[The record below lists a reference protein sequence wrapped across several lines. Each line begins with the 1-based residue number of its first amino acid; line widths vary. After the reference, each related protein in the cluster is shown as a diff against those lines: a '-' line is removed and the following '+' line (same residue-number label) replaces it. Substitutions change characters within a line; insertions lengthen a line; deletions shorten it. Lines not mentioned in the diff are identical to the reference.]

1 VTARE
6 RFTRA
11 ALALRAEV
19 VTTDC
24 GAFIDR
30 PEYGEAAALEFDAA
44 KEALEREER
53 STRREMTSQQSG

>member
-6 RFTRA
+6 RFDRA

-24 GAFIDR
+24 GALIDR
-30 PEYGEAAALEFDAA
+30 PEYGEAAALELDAA
-44 KEALEREER
+44 WEALEREER
-53 STRREMTSQQSG
+53 SAERETTSPGR